1 MSRSRSLG
9 GGLEGLTPHCRS
21 DRGST
26 KLPAAMQERLLAVKQ
41 ETPRRSCLLIGAE
54 R

>member
-1 MSRSRSLG
+1 
-9 GGLEGLTPHCRS
+9 
-21 DRGST
+21 
-26 KLPAAMQERLLAVKQ
+26 MQERLLAVKQ